1 MSISKRQ
8 VKFFTPQKVYSGY
21 LDVNTDDMRTID
33 LLNSANLYW
42 KNPDEKSFN
51 DSILLNKADVTIEGG
66 KLLGSF
72 PQLQIRLSDIIFFTD
87 DEETT
92 GHFSEK
98 LRASVLTQ
106 RSGEKAS
113 TARILTRMR
122 GDSFFIITG
131 LFKGLF
137 KSKSKHRY
145 FPLSQATVNALVRTG
160 DSWKNQE
167 LVNGKFI
174 GLSTENIEA
183 CAFY

>member
-1 MSISKRQ
+1 MNTSKRP
-8 VKFFTPQKVYSGY
+8 VKFFTSQKVYSGY
-21 LDVNTDDMRTID
+21 IDINSNDMRTID

-42 KNPDEKSFN
+42 KNPADKSFN
-51 DSILLNKADVTIEGG
+51 DSILLNKANVTIEGG
-66 KLLGSF
+66 TLLGSF
-72 PQLQIRLSDIIFFTD
+72 SQLQIRLSDIIFFTD

-113 TARILTRMR
+113 TARILTRMS

-131 LFKGLF
+131 QFKGLF
-137 KSKSKHRY
+137 KSKSQHRY

-160 DSWKNQE
+160 DSWKNEE
-167 LVNGKFI
+167 LVNDKFI
-174 GLSTENIEA
+174 GLSTNSIEA